1 MASEPNWM
9 AKDTDPTGQLEGVLV
24 SNSTALKPQGSGIGR
39 LLRKIKGQRDESTPF
54 SHHNIPTSEASDEL
68 AESSDNSKGDISN
81 TRINEETS
89 FEQYYVPIDTYEG
102 KHRYDPKIQ
111 WSPQEERKLV
121 RKLDYRICAWVCF
134 MFFAL
139 QLDRGNIVQAL
150 SDNLLSQ
157 RCQGRF

>member
-1 MASEPNWM
+1 MG
-9 AKDTDPTGQLEGVLV
+9 KDTDPAGNLEEVPV
-24 SNSTALKPQGSGIGR
+24 SNSMALKPRGSGISR

-54 SHHNIPTSEASDEL
+54 SQNNIPTSEASSES
-68 AESSDNSKGDISN
+68 AEFSDDSKGDTAN
-81 TRINEETS
+81 TRINEETRL
-89 FEQYYVPIDTYEG
+89 EQYYVPIDTYEG
-102 KHRYDPKIQ
+102 KHRYDPKAQ

-121 RKLDYRICAWVCF
+121 RKLDYKICAWVCF

-157 RCQGRF
+157 RCSQF